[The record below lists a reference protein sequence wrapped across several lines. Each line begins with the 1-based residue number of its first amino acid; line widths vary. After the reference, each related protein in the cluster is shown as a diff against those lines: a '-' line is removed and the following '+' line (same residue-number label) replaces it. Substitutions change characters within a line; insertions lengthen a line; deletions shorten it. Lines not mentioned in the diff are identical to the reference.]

1 MSHRLRSMLSLGLL
15 LAPTLTLGASVGR
28 DDAFVPDPE
37 PGGPKN
43 IPEAEEWKEGRV
55 DLPPW
60 PKEADLVEIH
70 PEMVAGPFRFFLDER
85 SLRVD
90 PQDAV
95 VRYTLVVESAGGARN
110 VSFEGIRC
118 TLRGAY
124 RVYAYGTGDR
134 FSPIGPSDWLPLPLK
149 GTEAYR
155 EDLRRNRFCVPRET
169 RPRTLTEIKRALRD
183 QGTSQQTT
191 GFQAD

>member
-1 MSHRLRSMLSLGLL
+1 MSSRLQSILCLALL
-15 LAPTLTLGASVGR
+15 LAPVLTRGASVGR

-43 IPEAEEWKEGRV
+43 IEEAEEWKEGRV

-60 PKEADLVEIH
+60 PRDADLLEIH
-70 PEMVAGPFRFFLDER
+70 PEIAPGPFRFFVDER
-85 SLRVD
+85 SLRVV
-90 PQDAV
+90 PKDAV
-95 VRYTLVVESAGGARN
+95 VRYTLVVESANGTRN

-124 RVYAYGTGDR
+124 RVYAYGTGGR
-134 FSPIGPSDWLPLPLK
+134 FSPIGPSDWLPIPIK

-169 RPRTLTEIKRALRD
+169 RARTLTEIKRALRD